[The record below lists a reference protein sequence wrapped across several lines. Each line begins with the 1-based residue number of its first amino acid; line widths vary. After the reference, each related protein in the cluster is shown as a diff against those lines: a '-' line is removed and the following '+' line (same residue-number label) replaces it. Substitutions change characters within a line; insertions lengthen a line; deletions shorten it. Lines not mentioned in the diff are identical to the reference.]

1 MFCNESSEYMT
12 LYGSCKLRPD
22 ETAGRCLTEIDGEI
36 YECQT
41 FLAFEGTKEIERV
54 NNMHAFVDQINAVY
68 GNITADKI
76 PEIPELLTPDYV
88 DHTFR
93 RKNDENIIGIAYDT
107 VYIKIALKNRWF
119 RKPIGKVKY
128 KDGELYEKC
137 DE

>member
-68 GNITADKI
+68 GDITADKI
-76 PEIPELLTPDYV
+76 PEIPNCSHRTMWIT
-88 DHTFR
+88 HS
-93 RKNDENIIGIAYDT
+93 
-107 VYIKIALKNRWF
+107 
-119 RKPIGKVKY
+119 
-128 KDGELYEKC
+128 EKK
-137 DE
+137 